1 MTAGAPKCTHCKGE
15 GTMPDGTTCA
25 TCQGTG
31 NKGGY
36 STTRITAG
44 QRGQIVAGQGL
55 ADDAAPRH

>member
-36 STTRITAG
+36 
-44 QRGQIVAGQGL
+44 
-55 ADDAAPRH
+55 